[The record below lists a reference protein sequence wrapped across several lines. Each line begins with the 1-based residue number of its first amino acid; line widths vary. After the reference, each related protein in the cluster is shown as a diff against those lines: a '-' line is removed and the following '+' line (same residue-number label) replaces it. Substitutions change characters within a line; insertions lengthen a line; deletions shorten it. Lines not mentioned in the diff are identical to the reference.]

1 MREAVGGS
9 LLMNL
14 VVIFTGIVIVFFV
27 GILTYSKAYR
37 VKNRIVEIIEKYG
50 AYEVLDGTTNLV
62 TDEIN
67 PDLKAAGYNTANP
80 TKCDDIRKDLI
91 EGDKAKYKENNLS
104 SNKNK
109 TYGYNY
115 CVFEVTG
122 NSTNE
127 SGKYY
132 VVVTFVHFEFPVI
145 GDLLTI
151 PVYSETKMLGKNYN
165 Y

>member
-14 VVIFTGIVIVFFV
+14 VVIFTGIVIIFFV

-50 AYEVLDGTTNLV
+50 TYDVQVAN
-62 TDEIN
+62 EIN
-67 PDLKAAGYNTANP
+67 PDLKAAGYNTANS
-80 TKCDDIRKDLI
+80 TKCEDIRTRL
-91 EGDKAKYKENNLS
+91 ENEKYGENLS
-104 SNKNK
+104 AKNLNE
-109 TYGYNY
+109 YGYNY

-122 NSTNE
+122 NSVNE
-127 SGKYY
+127 DGKYY
-132 VVVTFVHFEFPVI
+132 VVVAFVHFEFPVI
-145 GDLLTI
+145 GDILTI
-151 PVYSETKMLGKNYN
+151 PVYSETKILGKTYD

>member
-14 VVIFTGIVIVFFV
+14 VVIFTAIVIIFFV

-37 VKNRIVEIIEKYG
+37 VKNRIVEIIEKYDSYDSQV
-50 AYEVLDGTTNLV
+50 A
-62 TDEIN
+62 DELN
-67 PDLKAAGYNTANP
+67 PDLKAAGYNTSNP
-80 TKCDDIRKDLI
+80 TRCDGIRKDLV
-91 EGDKAKYKENNLS
+91 EGNNSKYKEENLS
-104 SNKNK
+104 QNQNK
-109 TYGYNY
+109 YGYNY

-132 VVVTFVHFEFPVI
+132 VVVTFVHFEFPLI

-151 PVYSETKMLGKNYN
+151 PVYSETKMLGKTYN

>member
-14 VVIFTGIVIVFFV
+14 VVIFVGIIIIFFV

-37 VKNRIVEIIEKYG
+37 VKNRIVEIVEKYG
-50 AYEVLDGTTNLV
+50 NYNNLV
-62 TDEIN
+62 VNEISS
-67 PDLKAAGYNTANP
+67 DLKAAGYNASKP
-80 TKCDDIRKDLI
+80 TKCSDIRNNLI
-91 EGDKAKYKENNLS
+91 NGETAKYKKDNLS
-104 SNKNK
+104 GNLNKS
-109 TYGYNY
+109 GYNY
-115 CVFEVTG
+115 CVFEVTD
-122 NSTNE
+122 NSLNE
-127 SGKYY
+127 NGKYY

-151 PVYSETKMLGKNYN
+151 PVYSETKILGKTYN

>member
-9 LLMNL
+9 LLLNL
-14 VVIFTGIVIVFFV
+14 VVIFTSIVIIFFI

-37 VKNRIVEIIEKYG
+37 VKNRIIEIIEKYDS
-50 AYEVLDGTTNLV
+50 YNSQVVN
-62 TDEIN
+62 EIN
-67 PDLKAAGYNTANP
+67 SDLRTAGYNTSNSNR
-80 TKCDDIRKDLI
+80 CDDVRKDLI
-91 EGDKAKYKENNLS
+91 EGNNSKYVEDKLS
-104 SNKNK
+104 ENKN

-122 NSTNE
+122 NSVNE
-127 SGKYY
+127 GGAYY
-132 VVVTFVHFEFPVI
+132 VVVTFVQFEFPII

-151 PVYSETKMLGKNYN
+151 PVYSETKMLRKTYN